1 MHELAKKKKY
11 VTLIRKISQR
21 NQIVCFIFDDLWYE
35 WILTKRM
42 HSLTY
47 VYLFKNTFSSSSSTH
62 TQKKHYKKQRKKILV
77 GVGSLLGSDTHTHTF
92 NATLT

>member
-1 MHELAKKKKY
+1 MHELAKKKKVCY
-11 VTLIRKISQR
+11 T
-21 NQIVCFIFDDLWYE
+21 NQKNQSEESKLFDDLWYE